1 MTLPR
6 LIVRGT
12 AATFVL
18 MNCLILL
25 PGCYVLG
32 GSLVQAAR
40 GRLTLGILFA
50 AAVGAWMVVYVICLI
65 AANKIVLTDSELSIS
80 VHTPSLW
87 VVPRFFRRCLS
98 LADISAIFI
107 GQRHH
112 SNQQA
117 ADFPDSV
124 PSEPFNYLR
133 GKFVPLVA
141 LPMPDD
147 SATGNP
153 MIMFVRTNTADSF
166 AVSILPF
173 SKSRLRT
180 LLDQLS
186 LRGLS
191 VQTLP
196 SIDSD

>member
-1 MTLPR
+1 
-6 LIVRGT
+6 
-12 AATFVL
+12 
-18 MNCLILL
+18 
-25 PGCYVLG
+25 VLG

-65 AANKIVLTDSELSIS
+65 ATNKIVLTDSELSIS

-87 VVPRFFRRCLS
+87 VVPMFFRRHLS
-98 LADISAIFI
+98 FSDISAIFV

-112 SNQQA
+112 FNQQA

-124 PSEPFNYLR
+124 PSETFNYLR
-133 GKFVPLVA
+133 GKFVPLVGEKS

-147 SATGNP
+147 SATGTQ

-180 LLDQLS
+180 LLDQLG